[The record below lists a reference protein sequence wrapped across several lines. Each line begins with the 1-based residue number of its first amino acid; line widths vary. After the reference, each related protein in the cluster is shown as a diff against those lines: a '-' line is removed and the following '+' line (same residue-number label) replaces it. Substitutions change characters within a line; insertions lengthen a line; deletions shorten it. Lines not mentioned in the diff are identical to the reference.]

1 MPSSRFGEAS
11 REPCSLFL
19 ICNHLFCA
27 LNIPLLSGADR
38 VTNVGLRGGT
48 KVNQKS
54 KSAPPVVGVILL
66 IGLGISCGGN
76 QEAQQ
81 STSEEGRR
89 RGTAFD
95 NPATNLQILE
105 VEKPEDL
112 RPIMR
117 AFNAGLGVECRFCH
131 EPPDFAKDTEQKER
145 SRNMIVMVR
154 YLNSE
159 VFTWPN
165 APRATC
171 FMCHRGHEEPELEPP
186 PEESADTDTRRQ
198 AG

>member
-1 MPSSRFGEAS
+1 M
-11 REPCSLFL
+11 
-19 ICNHLFCA
+19 
-27 LNIPLLSGADR
+27 PLLSGADR
-38 VTNVGLRGGT
+38 VTNVGSRGGI
-48 KVNQKS
+48 KVHQKS
-54 KSAPPVVGVILL
+54 KSALLVVGFFLL
-66 IGLGISCGGN
+66 IGLGISRGGN

-117 AFNAGLGVECRFCH
+117 AFNAGLGVECEFCH

-145 SRNMIVMVR
+145 ARHMIEIVR
-154 YLNSE
+154 DLNSE
-159 VFTWPN
+159 AFTWPN
-165 APRATC
+165 APRVTC
-171 FMCHRGHEEPELEPP
+171 FMCHRGHEEPEFEPP
-186 PEESADTDTRRQ
+186 PEESDH
-198 AG
+198 

>member
-1 MPSSRFGEAS
+1 MKR
-11 REPCSLFL
+11 
-19 ICNHLFCA
+19 
-27 LNIPLLSGADR
+27 
-38 VTNVGLRGGT
+38 GT
-48 KVNQKS
+48 KVNKKS
-54 KSAPPVVGVILL
+54 KFAALIVCFFLL

-81 STSEEGRR
+81 AENQGDQQGTSEEDRR
-89 RGTAFD
+89 QGTAFD

-117 AFNAGLGVECRFCH
+117 SFNRGLGVHCEFCH
-131 EPPDFAKDTEQKER
+131 EEEDFAKDTEHKEQA
-145 SRNMIVMVR
+145 RNMIEIVR
-154 YLNSE
+154 HLNSE

-171 FMCHRGHEEPELEPP
+171 FMCHRGHEEPEFEPP
-186 PEESADTDTRRQ
+186 PEDSADTDTRQQ

>member
-1 MPSSRFGEAS
+1 M
-11 REPCSLFL
+11 
-19 ICNHLFCA
+19 
-27 LNIPLLSGADR
+27 LSGADR
-38 VTNVGLRGGT
+38 VTNLASRGGT

-54 KSAPPVVGVILL
+54 KFAPPVVGFVLL

-117 AFNAGLGVECRFCH
+117 AFNAGLGVECEFCH
-131 EPPDFAKDTEQKER
+131 EPPDSAKDTEQKER
-145 SRNMIVMVR
+145 ARHMIEIVQD
-154 YLNSE
+154 LNSE
-159 VFTWPN
+159 AFTWPN

-171 FMCHRGHEEPELEPP
+171 FMCHRGHEEPEFQPP
-186 PEESADTDTRRQ
+186 PEESDH
-198 AG
+198 